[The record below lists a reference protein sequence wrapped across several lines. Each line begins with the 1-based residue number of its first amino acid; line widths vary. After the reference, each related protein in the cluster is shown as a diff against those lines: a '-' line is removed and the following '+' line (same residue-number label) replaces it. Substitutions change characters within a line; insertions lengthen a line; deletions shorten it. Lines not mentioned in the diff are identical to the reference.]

1 MVKLAQLTS
10 RQLHSLCDL
19 LSQPTAPF
27 REQHVQRWISERLSA
42 AGVPFFADAD
52 GNIVAGVASD
62 GDYRRL
68 LASRSDQPLPLFIA
82 HTDHPGFIG
91 LQWTDDRH
99 LKARW
104 FGGSPTKHLRGA
116 KMWIAD
122 DAGYW
127 GEAVVDR
134 HEIAKHGFGLESLT
148 LKLTTRPRD
157 QRRPAAKQL
166 FGGFGFRAPVWR
178 QGKVLYTKA
187 ADDLIGTFCALET
200 LISNKRAKSSP
211 VVALF
216 TRAEEVG
223 FVGAIAHFEHYHL
236 RSAKRDLL
244 AVSLEAS
251 RTLPGAIVGNGPI
264 VRLGDRRT
272 VFSPDG
278 SQFLTRLA
286 EKALGRHFQRR
297 IMDGGACEGTAA
309 TAYGLRTIAMSVPL
323 GNYHNQ
329 GFEGGPDCAKLN
341 GPAPEFVHVD
351 DVAGMLVLCGQ
362 VAKHA
367 AQVAADPWRETRARL
382 VKNYKSLKRFL

>member
-1 MVKLAQLTS
+1 MTDHVQLTF
-10 RQLHSLCDL
+10 RHIHSFCDL

-27 REQHVQRWISERLSA
+27 REQHVQRWLGERLGA

-52 GNIVAGVASD
+52 GNIVGGVASD
-62 GDYRRL
+62 AEYRRL
-68 LASRSDQPLPLFIA
+68 LAARSQRPLPLFIA
-82 HTDHPGFIG
+82 HMDHPGFMG
-91 LQWTDDRH
+91 LQWADDRH

-134 HEIAKHGFGLESLT
+134 HDIAKHGFGLESVT
-148 LKLTTRPRD
+148 LKLTKWPRER
-157 QRRPAAKQL
+157 RRPAAKRL

-178 QGKVLYTKA
+178 QGNVLYTKA
-187 ADDLIGTFCALET
+187 ADDLTGVFCALET
-200 LISNKRAKSSP
+200 LIANKRAKSSP

-223 FVGAIAHFEHYHL
+223 FVGAIAHFERYRL
-236 RSAKRDLL
+236 RTSKRDLL

-272 VFSPDG
+272 VFNPDG

-286 EKALGRHFQRR
+286 EKTLGPHFQRR

-309 TAYGLRTIAMSVPL
+309 TAYGIRTIAMSVPL

-341 GPAPEFVHVD
+341 GPAPEFVHMN
-351 DVAGMLVLCGQ
+351 DVAGMLALCVQ

-382 VKNYKSLKRFL
+382 VKNYKNLKRFL